1 MAKNSYK
8 ESEELLRIG
17 ERIKRF
23 REQADLTLAELSR
36 LSGVPANTISN
47 IEHGRENPSYSR
59 IFDIYKGVGLPIS
72 LVVQIDDGSPREI
85 IQESTKELIRFLKKA
100 SDEERLKFQQMAF
113 ILQRLSKW
121 KE

>member
-47 IEHGRENPSYSR
+47 IEHGRENPSYYR

-85 IQESTKELIRFLKKA
+85 RQESTKEL
-100 SDEERLKFQQMAF
+100 
-113 ILQRLSKW
+113 LSF
-121 KE
+121 

>member
-47 IEHGRENPSYSR
+47 IEHGRENPSYYR
-59 IFDIYKGVGLPIS
+59 IFDIYKGVRLPIS

-85 IQESTKELIRFLKKA
+85 RQESTKELIRFLKKA
-100 SDEERLKFQQMAF
+100 SDEERLKFQQMDF

>member
-59 IFDIYKGVGLPIS
+59 IFDIYKGVGLPIF

>member
-85 IQESTKELIRFLKKA
+85 IQEWTKELIRFLKKA

>member
-72 LVVQIDDGSPREI
+72 LVVQIDNGSPREI